1 MFCSYFQVEK
11 LVAAKVERAKNYRT
25 LVNFSRKEMK
35 VVNSQALPLNSTL
48 WRLHKPTCWVFT
60 KLGKTW
66 LVFLLKTLLLREGN
80 PTNYQAIRA
89 CCRFVK
95 LECQQHCCQN
105 FNWHNF
111 SSRKEGVTVGGLSL
125 AASYMAQV
133 KIVQWSI
140 FSLFRQH
147 WWPNTP
153 PPPPSHQCSAT
164 SQSMCAST
172 FTLLLGISTAG
183 FTSLRLSRQTSAAL
197 NIKSLQSFHTMR

>member
-25 LVNFSRKEMK
+25 LVDFSTKEMK

-48 WRLHKPTCWVFT
+48 WRLQKPTCWVFT
-60 KLGKTW
+60 KLGWFSCLK
-66 LVFLLKTLLLREGN
+66 LCFLGKGIQQTTKLLGLAAGSSN
-80 PTNYQAIRA
+80 LNVNNIVAKILIGTI
-89 CCRFVK
+89 
-95 LECQQHCCQN
+95 
-105 FNWHNF
+105 F

-147 WWPNTP
+147 LWPNTP
-153 PPPPSHQCSAT
+153 PPPPSHQCSVT

-183 FTSLRLSRQTSAAL
+183 FTSLRFSRQTSAAL
-197 NIKSLQSFHTMR
+197 KIKLLQSFHTMR